1 MLGTLG
7 MISAPIPAHPSR
19 PQRIRFAVRRWPG
32 WSMQL
37 PCLPV
42 RADAH
47 IGPLLSTT
55 CGASVGRGVTTPRR
69 KPHCSDSPGRGRAP
83 SRPAGKGVVLHQYP
97 LVRNA
102 PPSRRGG
109 PMCPPG
115 HASSWDSPRGR
126 HIGRPLQSR
135 LQYPSIPGQRA
146 GTEPRPYSRQIP
158 NAGSRYARPSSTPSP
173 TRQSVRNDS
182 GHQSLHLPSP
192 VPTSPVNARSEAPA
206 LRLSKISRNSGIV
219 SKGRAAALPLVVS
232 RRPGGKYEIP
242 WKSFLERERIFF

>member
-1 MLGTLG
+1 MT
-7 MISAPIPAHPSR
+7 S
-19 PQRIRFAVRRWPG
+19 
-32 WSMQL
+32 
-37 PCLPV
+37 
-42 RADAH
+42 
-47 IGPLLSTT
+47 
-55 CGASVGRGVTTPRR
+55 PRR

-242 WKSFLERERIFF
+242 WKSFLNCTPFVRRYDILSNKWGVLLCQKEYQTNDIRRNLREWL

>member
-1 MLGTLG
+1 MTD
-7 MISAPIPAHPSR
+7 APNSVSE
-19 PQRIRFAVRRWPG
+19 FG
-32 WSMQL
+32 W
-37 PCLPV
+37 
-42 RADAH
+42 
-47 IGPLLSTT
+47 
-55 CGASVGRGVTTPRR
+55 R
-69 KPHCSDSPGRGRAP
+69 KPHPRRTPPWASLLPFFCRGRAP
-83 SRPAGKGVVLHQYP
+83 SRPAGKGAVSRQFP

-182 GHQSLHLPSP
+182 GPQSLHLPSP
-192 VPTSPVNARSEAPA
+192 VPTFPVNARSEAPA

>member
-1 MLGTLG
+1 MTSEFSTRRRARR
-7 MISAPIPAHPSR
+7 SA
-19 PQRIRFAVRRWPG
+19 
-32 WSMQL
+32 
-37 PCLPV
+37 
-42 RADAH
+42 
-47 IGPLLSTT
+47 
-55 CGASVGRGVTTPRR
+55 
-69 KPHCSDSPGRGRAP
+69 RGRAP

-192 VPTSPVNARSEAPA
+192 VPTSPVSAQRSAHA
-206 LRLSKISRNSGIV
+206 LRPPQGPNLLSLVIPGWFPKEGPQPFLWSFQGGSGREIEIPPRIFL
-219 SKGRAAALPLVVS
+219 GDCQAGLRPLAALPA
-232 RRPGGKYEIP
+232 RRGRGA
-242 WKSFLERERIFF
+242 